1 MQLLLGRVKIRVSK
15 FNISGGITGK
25 ILRVNLSDNKIKVE
39 DNSYAERWIGGRA
52 ISSWILLNEVGPEVK
67 WDDPENYL
75 IFGAGA
81 LVGTILPAA
90 NRMNIETVNVFNNG
104 KGSSSFG
111 GHFSPEV
118 KFAGFDQ
125 IVISGK
131 SDKPVY
137 LYIEDG
143 KAEIREAK
151 HLWNKSTYETEELLK
166 TELKDN
172 KIEVASIGPA
182 GENLVHGSAIIIDCG
197 RTAGGSGVGCVMGDK
212 KIKAIVV
219 RGHKEIKVA
228 FPEEFVERAYEA
240 FQKIM
245 KRPTAKLFRKKTLG
259 GLVYN
264 DSEQFDELWEMMHTV
279 RNSQDVHWSR
289 EKRTRMM
296 GKNGVGKHFKKIQ
309 ACYACPVGCQPF
321 SKIEEGKYKGT
332 KGLGYWINSVMW
344 SGKMDVT
351 DPEASLKY
359 HIRANQLGLD
369 GDNSSVV
376 MSWAFEAYEKG
387 LLTKADTDGLE
398 LTWGNTEAM
407 MELQEKIAYRKG
419 FGDFLADGVVE
430 AARKLGKGS
439 DRFAIHQKNQDTL
452 DPYRLAKGWSLAC
465 ATSPIAGRH
474 MRGSLNLP
482 IAFGPK
488 GVKFNPY
495 SYEDQPPMVFWELRS
510 KEIEDIIGICVYV
523 GTWSGVYALEP
534 SDYVDLTNLALGT
547 DLSEEEFMLLGQ
559 KSYNLEKAFNT
570 LHVGFTRKDDLPHR
584 RFFEDPIQSGP
595 HKGEKLDMI
604 KYNLML
610 DKFYEL
616 HGWDKETGLQTRE
629 TLEGLGLKDVAEKLA
644 KAGRLIE

>member
-1 MQLLLGRVKIRVSK
+1 MNKMNK
-15 FNISGGITGK
+15 FNIRGGITGK
-25 ILRVNLSDNKIKVE
+25 ILRINLSDETVSVE
-39 DNSYAERWIGGRA
+39 DNEYAKRWIGGRA
-52 ISSWILLNEVGPEVK
+52 LSSWILLNELEPTVK

-75 IFGAGA
+75 IFGTGA
-81 LVGTILPAA
+81 LVGTITPAA
-90 NRMNIETVNVFNNG
+90 CRMNVDTLNVFNNG
-104 KGSSSFG
+104 KGSSNFG
-111 GHFSPEV
+111 GHFSPEM

-125 IVISGK
+125 VIISGK
-131 SDKPVY
+131 AGKPIY
-137 LYIEDG
+137 LFIEDG
-143 KAEIREAK
+143 KAEIRDAG
-151 HLWNKSTYETEELLK
+151 HLWGKNTFETEELLK
-166 TELKDN
+166 TELNDN

-182 GENLVHGSAIIIDCG
+182 GENLVRGSAIIIDCG
-197 RTAGGSGVGCVMGDK
+197 RAAGGSGVGCVMGDK
-212 KIKAIVV
+212 EIKSIVV
-219 RGHKEIKVA
+219 RGHKEVKVA
-228 FPEEFVERAYEA
+228 YPEKFIERVYETY
-240 FQKIM
+240 QKIM
-245 KRPTAKLFRKKTLG
+245 KRPTAKLFRRRTLA

-296 GKNGVGKHFKKIQ
+296 GKNGVGRFFKKIQ
-309 ACYACPVGCQPF
+309 ACYACPVGCQPY
-321 SKIEEGKYKGT
+321 SEIEEGRYKGT

-344 SGKMDVT
+344 SGKMDIS

-376 MSWAFEAYEKG
+376 MAWAFEAYEKG
-387 LLTKADTDGLE
+387 LLTKDETDSLE
-398 LTWGNTEAM
+398 LTWGNVDAM
-407 MELQEKIAYRKG
+407 MELQEKVAYRKG
-419 FGDFLADGVVE
+419 FGDFLANGVVE
-430 AARKLGKGS
+430 AAKKLGKGS
-439 DRFAIHQKNQDTL
+439 ERFAIHQKNQDTL

-465 ATSPIAGRH
+465 ATSPVAGRH
-474 MRGSLNLP
+474 MRGSINLP

-495 SYEDQPPMVFWELRS
+495 SYEDQPPIVFWELIS

-523 GTWSGVYALEP
+523 GTWSGVYALERP
-534 SDYVDLTNLALGT
+534 DYVDLTNLALGT
-547 DLSEEEFMLLGQ
+547 NLNEEEFTLLGQ

-595 HKGEKLDMI
+595 HKGEKLDI
-604 KYNLML
+604 NKYNSML

-616 HGWDKETGLQTRE
+616 HGWDKKTGWQTRE
-629 TLEGLGLKDVAEKLA
+629 TLEKLGLDDVAEKLA

>member
-1 MQLLLGRVKIRVSK
+1 MLLLLRGAKNKVST
-15 FNISGGITGK
+15 FNIRGGITGK
-25 ILRVNLSDNKIKVE
+25 ILRVNLSEDKIKLE

-52 ISSWILLNEVGPEVK
+52 ISSWILLNEVAPGVK

-81 LVGTILPAA
+81 LVGTVLPA
-90 NRMNIETVNVFNNG
+90 NRMNIDTLNVFNNG
-104 KGSSSFG
+104 KGSSNFG

-125 IVISGK
+125 IVISEK
-131 SDKPVY
+131 AKKPVY

-143 KAEIREAK
+143 KAEIRDAG
-151 HLWNKSTYETEELLK
+151 HLWNKTTYETEAMLK
-166 TELKDN
+166 NELKDN
-172 KIEVASIGPA
+172 KLEVASIGPA
-182 GENLVHGSAIIIDCG
+182 GENLVRGSSIIIDCG
-197 RTAGGSGVGCVMGDK
+197 RAAGGSGVGCVMGDK
-212 KIKAIVV
+212 KIKAIAV
-219 RGHKEIKVA
+219 RGHKEVKVA
-228 FPEEFVERAYEA
+228 FPEKFVERAYEA
-240 FQKIM
+240 YQKIM
-245 KRPTAKLFRKKTLG
+245 SRPTAKLFRKKTLG

-289 EKRTRMM
+289 EKRSKMM
-296 GKNGVGKHFKKIQ
+296 GKEGVGKHFKKIQ

-321 SKIEEGKYKGT
+321 SEINEGKYKGA

-359 HIRANQLGLD
+359 HLHANELGLD
-369 GDNSSVV
+369 GDDSSVV

-387 LLTKADTDGLE
+387 LLTKADTDNLE
-398 LTWGNTEAM
+398 LVWGNTEAM
-407 MELQEKIAYRKG
+407 MELQEKIAFRKG
-419 FGDFLADGVVE
+419 FGRYLADGVVE
-430 AARKLGKGS
+430 AAKKLGKGS
-439 DRFAIHQKNQDTL
+439 ERFAIHQKNQDTL

-465 ATSPIAGRH
+465 ATSPVAGRH

-488 GVKFNPY
+488 GAKFNPF

-510 KEIEDIIGICVYV
+510 KEIEDMIGICVYV

-547 DLSEEEFMLLGQ
+547 NLNEEEFMRLGQ

-595 HKGEKLDMI
+595 HKG
-604 KYNLML
+604 NSML

-616 HGWDKETGLQTRE
+616 HGWDKETGWQTRE
-629 TLEGLGLKDVAEKLA
+629 TLENLRLNDIAEKLA
-644 KAGRLIE
+644 QAGRLIE

>member
-1 MQLLLGRVKIRVSK
+1 MSK
-15 FNISGGITGK
+15 FNIRGGITGK
-25 ILRVNLSDNKIKVE
+25 ILRVNLSEDTVKVE
-39 DNSYAERWIGGRA
+39 DNSYAKRWIGGRA
-52 ISSWILLNEVGPEVK
+52 ISSWILLNEVAPGVK
-67 WDDPENYL
+67 WNDPENYI

-81 LVGTILPAA
+81 LVGTILPSAC
-90 NRMNIETVNVFNNG
+90 RMNIDTLNVFNNG
-104 KGSSSFG
+104 KGSSNFG

-118 KFAGFDQ
+118 KLAGFDQ

-131 SDKPVY
+131 AEKPIY
-137 LYIEDG
+137 LFIEDG
-143 KAEIREAK
+143 KAEIRDAK
-151 HLWNKSTYETEELLK
+151 HLWKKTTYETEEILK
-166 TELKDN
+166 NELKDN

-182 GENLVHGSAIIIDCG
+182 GENLVHGSALIIDCG

-212 KIKAIVV
+212 KVKAIAV
-219 RGHKEIKVA
+219 RGHKGIKVA
-228 FPEEFVERAYEA
+228 FPEDFVKRAYEA
-240 FQKIM
+240 YQKIM
-245 KRPTAKLFRKKTLG
+245 STPTAKAFRKKTLG

-264 DSEQFDELWEMMHTV
+264 DSKQFDELWEMMHTV

-289 EKRTRMM
+289 EKRTKMM
-296 GKNGVGKHFKKIQ
+296 GKDGVGKFFKKIQ
-309 ACYACPVGCQPF
+309 ACYICPVGCQPF
-321 SKIEEGKYKGT
+321 SKIEEGKYQGT

-351 DPEASLKY
+351 DPDASLKY

-398 LTWGNTEAM
+398 LVWGNTDAM
-407 MELQEKIAYRKG
+407 MELQEKIAFRKG
-419 FGDFLADGVVE
+419 FGDFLADGVVD

-439 DRFAIHQKNQDTL
+439 ERFAIHQKNQDTL

-465 ATSPIAGRH
+465 ATSPVAGRH
-474 MRGSLNLP
+474 MRGSLNVP
-482 IAFGPK
+482 VAFGPK
-488 GVKFNPY
+488 GSKFNPF

-534 SDYVDLTNLALGT
+534 SDYVELTNLALGT
-547 DLSEEEFMLLGQ
+547 DLNEEEFMLLGQ

-570 LHVGFTRKDDLPHR
+570 LHVGFTREDDLPHR

-595 HKGEKLDMI
+595 HMGEKLDLI
-604 KYNLML
+604 KYNSML
-610 DKFYEL
+610 DNFYDL
-616 HGWDKETGLQTRE
+616 HGWDKKTGWQTRE
-629 TLEGLGLKDVAEKLA
+629 TLEELGLNDVAEKLA
-644 KAGRLIE
+644 IAGRLIE